1 MKEHLAPVLTI
12 IAGPMGSGKSTV
24 LLQLPEEIEMPNRL
38 VIDNNKAPQE
48 VIEAI
53 EQAIASQHSLTVET
67 ALFQPEILALMEQ
80 ATDEGFDVELI
91 IIGIDHIDIAK
102 DRLKQRDIDDLVL
115 ATMHEKTW
123 HYLPAAMDRA
133 KRVLIIDNNTGAPSI
148 AMQIAAGVT
157 IQQSAEHPS
166 FLNRLLQSKIER
178 NVSRQFIQKTFNAL
192 TSPTQLTPVLQT
204 AKVIVPANFTGP
216 ILEKTDHHV
225 LQQVSQALHLIHD
238 IALMPY
244 GGITLIKGAVATI
257 TYPAQKPLEIA
268 PEITK
273 TLDKSLSR

>member
-1 MKEHLAPVLTI
+1 MKENSAAVLTI

-24 LLQLPEEIEMPNRL
+24 LLQLREEIEMPNRL
-38 VIDNNKAPQE
+38 VIDNDKAPQE
-48 VIEAI
+48 VLKAI
-53 EQAIASQHSLTVET
+53 EQAITSQHSLTVET
-67 ALFQPEILALMEQ
+67 ALLQPQLLALMEQ
-80 ATDEGFDVELI
+80 AADEGLDVELI
-91 IIGIDHIDIAK
+91 IIGLDHVDIAK
-102 DRLKQRDIDDLVL
+102 DRLKQRDIDESIL

-123 HYLPAAMDRA
+123 HHLPAAMDRA

-157 IQQSAEHPS
+157 LQQSAERPS
-166 FLNRLLQSKIER
+166 FLNRLLQTKLERDVSKQI
-178 NVSRQFIQKTFNAL
+178 IQKTFNAL

-204 AKVIVPANFTGP
+204 AKVIVPVNFTGT

-225 LQQVSQALHLIHD
+225 LQQVSQTLHLIHD

-244 GGITLIKGAVATI
+244 GGITLLKGAVATI
-257 TYPAQKPLEIA
+257 TYPAQKPMTIA

-273 TLDKSLSR
+273 TFDKSLCR